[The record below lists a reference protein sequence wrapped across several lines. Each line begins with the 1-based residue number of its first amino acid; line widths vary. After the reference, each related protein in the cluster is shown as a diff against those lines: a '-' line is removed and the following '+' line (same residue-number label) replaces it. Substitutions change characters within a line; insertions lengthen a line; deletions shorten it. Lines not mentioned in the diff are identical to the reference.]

1 MPRTDRKPRRAVK
14 RRAAHQGNIGGSPP
28 PRAGP
33 RPSLRD
39 RKKLETRYALASV
52 AAELFGKRG
61 FDAVTIDQ
69 IADAAGVSRR
79 TYFRYFATKEAVVF
93 PRAADRLE
101 RFRTMLARY
110 RDRDSPFSAVR
121 RACLEM
127 AEEFGS
133 HREELLLQHRIV
145 ESSAMLISHQ
155 SALDLEWEAAI
166 AEALMRG
173 TSRGA
178 RRGASILAGAVMGAI
193 RATLRE
199 WYIGE
204 ARADPVALANEMLT
218 LVERGLQPWR
228 IR

>member
-1 MPRTDRKPRRAVK
+1 
-14 RRAAHQGNIGGSPP
+14 
-28 PRAGP
+28 
-33 RPSLRD
+33 LRD
-39 RKKLETRYALASV
+39 RKKLETRDALATV

-61 FDAVTIDQ
+61 FDAVTIDE

-93 PRAADRLE
+93 PRAADRIT
-101 RFRTMLARY
+101 RFRAMLARY
-110 RDRDSPFSAVR
+110 RNRVSPFSAVR

-127 AEEFGS
+127 AAEFGS
-133 HREELLLQHRIV
+133 HREELLVQHRIV
-145 ESSAMLISHQ
+145 ESSAILVSHQ
-155 SALDLEWEAAI
+155 SALDLQWEAAI

-173 TSRGA
+173 ASRGA

-199 WYIGE
+199 WYSGD
-204 ARADPVALANEMLT
+204 ARADPVVLANEMLT
-218 LVERGLQPWR
+218 LVERGVQTSR